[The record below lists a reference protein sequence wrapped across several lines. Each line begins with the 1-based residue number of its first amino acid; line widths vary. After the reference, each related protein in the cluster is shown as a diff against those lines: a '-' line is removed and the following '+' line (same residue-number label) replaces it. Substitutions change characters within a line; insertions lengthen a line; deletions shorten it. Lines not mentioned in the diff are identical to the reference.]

1 MEPAHPPTSK
11 DTTSVWMLLAFVLV
25 AVTSYVNAHQE
36 LRPNV
41 AILDCRC
48 DYLPTLE
55 ALDVNVLNGA
65 NGLEQ
70 IKFL

>member
-1 MEPAHPPTSK
+1 
-11 DTTSVWMLLAFVLV
+11 VWMLLAFVLV
-25 AVTSYVNAHQE
+25 AVASFLNVHQE

-48 DYLPTLE
+48 DFLPTLE

-65 NGLEQ
+65 NGPEQ